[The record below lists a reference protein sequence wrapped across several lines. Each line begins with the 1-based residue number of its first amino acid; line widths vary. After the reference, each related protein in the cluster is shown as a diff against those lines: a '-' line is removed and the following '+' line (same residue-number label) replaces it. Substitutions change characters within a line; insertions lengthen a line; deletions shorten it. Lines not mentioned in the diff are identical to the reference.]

1 MDATPTTPTVDLAR
15 LLPTR
20 VTWTTPEPDAFA
32 ADLDA
37 LRELALRL
45 RRAGYR
51 EQEGS
56 AGEALLLLYA
66 LLHADWCGA
75 VAWRTSAA
83 RNALRCVVERTAE
96 KASTAGVAQ
105 PGQSVSVQPTTA

>member
-1 MDATPTTPTVDLAR
+1 MDATPTVDLAR

-20 VTWTTPEPDAFA
+20 VTWTTPAPEPDGLA
-32 ADLDA
+32 ADLDT
-37 LRELALRL
+37 LRELALRW

-96 KASTAGVAQ
+96 KAQQVTPVEG
-105 PGQSVSVQPTTA
+105 